1 MFKVGC
7 PRRLW
12 NYGLPHVAKVMQHTA
27 SHAGTLNGRTPIEK
41 LTGETP
47 DISEYLDFGFYD
59 WVTYK
64 QDAGLGEVKIGRF
77 LGVSH
82 EVGSL
87 MSYWVLPVSGIPES
101 RTSVQRLTI
110 LEKGTEANIARMQD
124 FQEKINVRFKEDSE
138 IIPQSHPSIDDW
150 SEFKDDQ
157 DFMEEFQRVFSSDD
171 IQDEDDS
178 FDPESFDQYINM
190 EVALDREG
198 EKHQKIA
205 RVTKRLKDIHGNP
218 IGTAN
223 DNPVLD
229 NRIYE
234 VEYADGYKEALAANL
249 IAQNMFAQ
257 VDEEGHRHVLF
268 EAIIDM
274 RTDGSQVIKRDAFLT
289 LKSGAKR
296 RVHTTKGWEVL
307 IQWKD
312 GSTTW
317 VTLKDI
323 KESYPVQ
330 LADYVIQHQMDDEP
344 AFAWW
349 ISHVNKKRARILSK
363 LKAKYWVRT
372 HKYGIRVPK
381 NVEEAKKIDAINGN
395 TLWWD
400 AIMLEMKNVRPAFEK
415 HEGDSKDL
423 I

>member
-1 MFKVGC
+1 MATDTMDARCKSIHGERYCQVFGNKDFFVEAIPIVKKSDCHQALDIFIRKYGIPDLMRHDGSKEQSGRDTKFQGTLRKYNITSKKSLPDRSNQNPAEGVIRELRKKWFRTMFKVGC

-47 DISEYLDFGFYD
+47 DISQYLDFGFYD

-64 QDAGLGEVKIGRF
+64 HDAGLGEVKIGRF
-77 LGVSH
+77 LGMSH

-205 RVTKRLKDIHGNP
+205 
-218 IGTAN
+218 
-223 DNPVLD
+223 
-229 NRIYE
+229 
-234 VEYADGYKEALAANL
+234 
-249 IAQNMFAQ
+249 
-257 VDEEGHRHVLF
+257 
-268 EAIIDM
+268 
-274 RTDGSQVIKRDAFLT
+274 
-289 LKSGAKR
+289 
-296 RVHTTKGWEVL
+296 
-307 IQWKD
+307 
-312 GSTTW
+312 
-317 VTLKDI
+317 
-323 KESYPVQ
+323 
-330 LADYVIQHQMDDEP
+330 
-344 AFAWW
+344 
-349 ISHVNKKRARILSK
+349 
-363 LKAKYWVRT
+363 
-372 HKYGIRVPK
+372 
-381 NVEEAKKIDAINGN
+381 
-395 TLWWD
+395 
-400 AIMLEMKNVRPAFEK
+400 
-415 HEGDSKDL
+415 
-423 I
+423 